1 MDNGDQ
7 QELHRQLVTAFQQG
21 DIDTLHQVLENQ
33 NFNSVVD
40 IDLGEGFT
48 PLHLAAG
55 GGHENVVR
63 LLLMRGA
70 MLDSRN
76 AYGWTPLMQAASSGH
91 SHIAALLLQN
101 KANLNT
107 KNKLG
112 ASALTL
118 ASLGGHLSVVRL
130 LVDYPG
136 IDLNVVEIDGQAIT
150 PLMAAALNGYKSV
163 MKLLIDRGADH
174 FHVEKSTGW
183 TNLMMVSLGGG
194 YDAAQL
200 LLDNGADP
208 NTADIN
214 QRTALEIATLQD
226 NKEVIELLEMK
237 TTNRMR
243 VADLEKTRI
252 VAATEVG
259 DEELVSHI
267 LDEDSSHCNVTS
279 KDGATPLMI
288 AAMLGHVTIA
298 KLLIHK
304 GADVNHKE
312 SKSGWTALM
321 QATFHRKLEMVEY
334 LVQVG
339 ADVTIQANDGC
350 RALDLALVIIN
361 NENDKSGDE
370 LIRLLAPQTMP
381 TSDHV
386 GTIDPSRG
394 YNGTSQIGTWD
405 QDDSSKGGLKAW
417 WSRMSNRF
425 RKLKLTRTLRV
436 GSSKLAPMESR
447 SIPLDKTLILTDVGP
462 GKKSLSDDG
471 RLRRKSKDTK
481 SVEFN
486 LGNIARKDSGYGDTH
501 SLRSLS
507 TLPAAFAQTDS
518 KLPSVIPPFLPPTAF
533 EFQTSDRNQHHSQP
547 SIKTMRGFSI
557 KKTNGKPNKLLFTRR
572 SMSGTS
578 PSSSLHNGLTISP
591 NSSGNSSTF
600 FYGKITSGRLSSLPV
615 LSKKDEVRRFSHNQT
630 DRKGERGSDELARY
644 QHMRSRQTAS
654 STSST
659 LSGSVQ
665 PKKKSSRGTGST
677 TSTLTPPPSPT
688 MQFFIPSNRTE
699 VSVEHKAI
707 PGSSSS
713 GVSEEDELTHLLKKL
728 SLERYAPMFEDQEV
742 DMDAFLALNE
752 SDLLEMGI
760 DVSGHRRQLMN
771 VILKQN

>member
-243 VADLEKTRI
+243 GKYTVQ
-252 VAATEVG
+252 
-259 DEELVSHI
+259 
-267 LDEDSSHCNVTS
+267 NY
-279 KDGATPLMI
+279 M
-288 AAMLGHVTIA
+288 TI
-298 KLLIHK
+298 
-304 GADVNHKE
+304 
-312 SKSGWTALM
+312 
-321 QATFHRKLEMVEY
+321 
-334 LVQVG
+334 
-339 ADVTIQANDGC
+339 
-350 RALDLALVIIN
+350 
-361 NENDKSGDE
+361 
-370 LIRLLAPQTMP
+370 
-381 TSDHV
+381 
-386 GTIDPSRG
+386 
-394 YNGTSQIGTWD
+394 
-405 QDDSSKGGLKAW
+405 
-417 WSRMSNRF
+417 
-425 RKLKLTRTLRV
+425 
-436 GSSKLAPMESR
+436 
-447 SIPLDKTLILTDVGP
+447 
-462 GKKSLSDDG
+462 
-471 RLRRKSKDTK
+471 
-481 SVEFN
+481 
-486 LGNIARKDSGYGDTH
+486 
-501 SLRSLS
+501 
-507 TLPAAFAQTDS
+507 
-518 KLPSVIPPFLPPTAF
+518 
-533 EFQTSDRNQHHSQP
+533 
-547 SIKTMRGFSI
+547 
-557 KKTNGKPNKLLFTRR
+557 
-572 SMSGTS
+572 
-578 PSSSLHNGLTISP
+578 
-591 NSSGNSSTF
+591 
-600 FYGKITSGRLSSLPV
+600 
-615 LSKKDEVRRFSHNQT
+615 
-630 DRKGERGSDELARY
+630 
-644 QHMRSRQTAS
+644 
-654 STSST
+654 
-659 LSGSVQ
+659 
-665 PKKKSSRGTGST
+665 
-677 TSTLTPPPSPT
+677 
-688 MQFFIPSNRTE
+688 
-699 VSVEHKAI
+699 
-707 PGSSSS
+707 
-713 GVSEEDELTHLLKKL
+713 VSE
-728 SLERYAPMFEDQEV
+728 
-742 DMDAFLALNE
+742 
-752 SDLLEMGI
+752 
-760 DVSGHRRQLMN
+760 
-771 VILKQN
+771 